1 MRCVIVGCGRAGSRL
16 AQVLSTQGHRV
27 TVVDE
32 DVQALARVT
41 ALAESK
47 DAGNALCTG
56 GSISCVRGFGF
67 DRKTLVEAGIEQ
79 ADGLAAVTGVD
90 EVNVVVA
97 RLARRI
103 FHVPRVV
110 ARVYE
115 PRKAEVYRRL
125 GITTISPLAW
135 GVDRMAEALVHA
147 ELAPVLSIGSGEVNV
162 VVLEAP
168 LLLEG
173 RTVQAINL
181 PHEIQ
186 VTALRRNG
194 RALLPSLDTV
204 VHAGDLL
211 YVAVQARSAGRLEE
225 LMGGPR

>member
-1 MRCVIVGCGRAGSRL
+1 M
-16 AQVLSTQGHRV
+16 
-27 TVVDE
+27 
-32 DVQALARVT
+32 
-41 ALAESK
+41 
-47 DAGNALCTG
+47 
-56 GSISCVRGFGF
+56 
-67 DRKTLVEAGIEQ
+67 EAGIEQ

-135 GVDRMAEALVHA
+135 GVDRMAEALAHA
-147 ELAPVLSIGSGEVNV
+147 QLSPVLSIGSGEVNV

-194 RALLPSLDTV
+194 HALLPGPDTV

-211 YVAVQARSAGRLEE
+211 YVAVQARAAGRLEE
-225 LMGGPR
+225 LVGGAR

>member
-1 MRCVIVGCGRAGSRL
+1 MRYVVVGCGRAGSRL
-16 AQVLSTQGHRV
+16 AQVLSTQGHEV
-27 TVVDE
+27 SVVDE
-32 DVQALARVT
+32 DAQAFARVE
-41 ALAESK
+41 AS
-47 DAGNALCTG
+47 AGTMA
-56 GSISCVRGFGF
+56 GSNKVRTVRGFGF
-67 DRKTLVEAGIEQ
+67 DRKTLMEAGIEQ

-110 ARVYE
+110 ARVYD

-125 GITTISPLAW
+125 NITTISPLAW

-162 VVLEAP
+162 VVLEVP

-194 RALLPSLDTV
+194 HALLPSPDMV

-211 YVAVQARSAGRLEE
+211 YVAVQARASGRLEE
-225 LMGGPR
+225 LVGGTR

>member
-16 AQVLSTQGHRV
+16 AQVLSTQGHRI

-32 DVQALARVT
+32 DTQALARVES
-41 ALAESK
+41 LANS
-47 DAGNALCTG
+47 AGANTVRT
-56 GSISCVRGFGF
+56 VRGFGF

-90 EVNVVVA
+90 EVNVIVA

-135 GVDRMAEALVHA
+135 GVDRMAEV
-147 ELAPVLSIGSGEVNV
+147 LANAQLSPVLSIGSGEVNV

-168 LLLEG
+168 MLLEG
-173 RTVQAINL
+173 RTVQTINL

-194 RALLPSLDTV
+194 RALLPSPDTV

-211 YVAVQARSAGRLEE
+211 YVAVQARAAGRLEE
-225 LMGGPR
+225 LVGGAR

>member
-16 AQVLSTQGHRV
+16 AQVLNTQGYRV

-32 DVQALARVT
+32 DAKALARVEG
-41 ALAESK
+41 LAGRSA
-47 DAGNALCTG
+47 DANPVQV
-56 GSISCVRGFGF
+56 VRGFGF
-67 DRKTLVEAGIEQ
+67 DRRTLIEAGIEE

-135 GVDRMAEALVHA
+135 GVDRMAEALAHA
-147 ELAPVLSIGSGEVNV
+147 QLSPVLSIGSGEVNV

-173 RTVQAINL
+173 RKVQTINM
-181 PHEIQ
+181 PQEIQ

-194 RALLPSLDTV
+194 HALLPSPDTI

-211 YVAVQARSAGRLEE
+211 YVAVQARAAGRLEE
-225 LMGGPR
+225 LVGGER

>member
-16 AQVLSTQGHRV
+16 AQVLNSQGHRV

-32 DVQALARVT
+32 DAAALARVE
-41 ALAESK
+41 ALAGRS
-47 DAGNALCTG
+47 AAANPVRV
-56 GSISCVRGFGF
+56 VRGFGF
-67 DRKTLVEAGIEQ
+67 DRRTLVEAGIEQ

-115 PRKAEVYRRL
+115 PRKAEVYLRL

-135 GVDRMAEALVHA
+135 GVDRMAEALAHA
-147 ELAPVLSIGSGEVNV
+147 QLSPVLSIGSGEVNV

-173 RTVQAINL
+173 RTIQTINL
-181 PHEIQ
+181 PQEIQ

-194 RALLPSLDTV
+194 HALLPSPDTI
-204 VHAGDLL
+204 VHAGDML
-211 YVAVQARSAGRLEE
+211 YVAVQARAAGRLEE
-225 LMGGPR
+225 LVGGAR

>member
-1 MRCVIVGCGRAGSRL
+1 MRYVVVGCGRAGSRL
-16 AQVLSTQGHRV
+16 AQVLSTQGHEV
-27 TVVDE
+27 SVVDE
-32 DVQALARVT
+32 DAQAFARVE
-41 ALAESK
+41 AS
-47 DAGNALCTG
+47 AGTMA
-56 GSISCVRGFGF
+56 GSNKVRTVRGFGF
-67 DRKTLVEAGIEQ
+67 DRKTLMEAGIEQ

-110 ARVYE
+110 ARVYD

-125 GITTISPLAW
+125 NITTISPLAW

-162 VVLEAP
+162 VVLEVP

-194 RALLPSLDTV
+194 HALLPNPDMV

-211 YVAVQARSAGRLEE
+211 YVAVQARAAGRLEE
-225 LMGGPR
+225 LVGGTR

>member
-1 MRCVIVGCGRAGSRL
+1 MRYVIVGCGRAGSRL
-16 AQVLSTQGHRV
+16 AQVLNTQGHRV

-32 DVQALARVT
+32 DAQALARVAAYAARSGEAT
-41 ALAESK
+41 PLHA
-47 DAGNALCTG
+47 
-56 GSISCVRGFGF
+56 VRGGGF

-103 FHVPRVV
+103 YHVPRVV

-115 PRKAEVYRRL
+115 PHKAEVYRRL

-147 ELAPVLSIGSGEVNV
+147 ELSPVLSIASGEVNV
-162 VVLEAP
+162 VVFEAP

-194 RALLPSLDTV
+194 HAMLPSPDTV

-211 YVAVQARSAGRLEE
+211 YVAVQARAAVRLEE
-225 LMGGPR
+225 LIGGAQ

>member
-1 MRCVIVGCGRAGSRL
+1 M
-16 AQVLSTQGHRV
+16 
-27 TVVDE
+27 VDE
-32 DVQALARVT
+32 DAQAFARVE
-41 ALAESK
+41 AS
-47 DAGNALCTG
+47 AGTMA
-56 GSISCVRGFGF
+56 GSNQVRTVRGFGF
-67 DRKTLVEAGIEQ
+67 DRKTLIEAGIEQ

-103 FHVPRVV
+103 FRVPRVV
-110 ARVYE
+110 ARVYD

-125 GITTISPLAW
+125 NITTISPLAW
-135 GVDRMAEALVHA
+135 GVDRMAEALAHA
-147 ELAPVLSIGSGEVNV
+147 ELSPVLSIGSGEVNV

-173 RTVQAINL
+173 RTVQTINL

-194 RALLPSLDTV
+194 HALLPSPDTI

-211 YVAVQARSAGRLEE
+211 YVAVQERAAGRLEE
-225 LMGGPR
+225 LVGGAR

>member
-1 MRCVIVGCGRAGSRL
+1 MRYVVVGCGRAGSRL

-32 DVQALARVT
+32 DAQALARVEGF
-41 ALAESK
+41 AVKS
-47 DAGNALCTG
+47 AGANPFCA
-56 GSISCVRGFGF
+56 VRGFGF
-67 DRKTLVEAGIEQ
+67 DRRTLVEAGIEQ

-147 ELAPVLSIGSGEVNV
+147 ELSPVLSIGSGEVNV

-186 VTALRRNG
+186 VTALGRNG
-194 RALLPSLDTV
+194 HALLPSPDTI
-204 VHAGDLL
+204 VHAGDVL
-211 YVAVQARSAGRLEE
+211 YVAVQAQAVGRLEE
-225 LMGGPR
+225 LMGGAR

>member
-27 TVVDE
+27 AVVDE
-32 DVQALARVT
+32 DAQALARVE
-41 ALAESK
+41 AA
-47 DAGNALCTG
+47 AGTIAGTDPVRT
-56 GSISCVRGFGF
+56 VRGFGF

-186 VTALRRNG
+186 VTALRHNG
-194 RALLPSLDTV
+194 HAVLPSPDTV

-211 YVAVQARSAGRLEE
+211 YVAVQARAVGRLEE
-225 LMGGPR
+225 LVGGAR

>member
-1 MRCVIVGCGRAGSRL
+1 MRCVIIGCGRAGSRL

-32 DVQALARVT
+32 DAQALARIE
-41 ALAESK
+41 AYGAKSG
-47 DAGNALCTG
+47 AANPLCA
-56 GSISCVRGFGF
+56 VRGFGF
-67 DRKTLVEAGIEQ
+67 DRRTLVEAGIEQ

-90 EVNVVVA
+90 EVNGVVA

-147 ELAPVLSIGSGEVNV
+147 ELSPVLSIGSGEVNV
-162 VVLEAP
+162 VMFEAP

-194 RALLPSLDTV
+194 HALLPSPDTV
-204 VHAGDLL
+204 VHAGDVL
-211 YVAVQARSAGRLEE
+211 YVAVQARAAGRLEE
-225 LMGGPR
+225 LVGGTR

>member
-32 DVQALARVT
+32 DAQALARVES
-41 ALAESK
+41 LAARPDGASPVRV
-47 DAGNALCTG
+47 
-56 GSISCVRGFGF
+56 VRGFGF

-79 ADGLAAVTGVD
+79 ADGLAAVTGID
-90 EVNVVVA
+90 EVNVIVA

-103 FHVPRVV
+103 FRVPRVV

-125 GITTISPLAW
+125 GIATISPLAW
-135 GVDRMAEALVHA
+135 GVDRMAEV
-147 ELAPVLSIGSGEVNV
+147 LASAQLSPVLSIGSGEVNV
-162 VVLEAP
+162 VVFEAP

-181 PHEIQ
+181 PHELQ

-194 RALLPSLDTV
+194 HTLLPSPDTV

-211 YVAVQARSAGRLEE
+211 YVAVQTRAAGRLEE
-225 LMGGPR
+225 LVGGAQ

>member
-1 MRCVIVGCGRAGSRL
+1 MRCVIVGGGRAGSRL

-27 TVVDE
+27 TVVDA
-32 DVQALARVT
+32 DAQVLARVAT
-41 ALAESK
+41 LAASS
-47 DAGNALCTG
+47 AGAKSVRT
-56 GSISCVRGFGF
+56 VRGFGF
-67 DRKTLVEAGIEQ
+67 DHNTLVEAGIDQ

-90 EVNVVVA
+90 EVNVIVA

-135 GVDRMAEALVHA
+135 GVDRMAEVLVHA
-147 ELAPVLSIGSGEVNV
+147 ELSPVLSIGSGEVNV

-173 RTVQAINL
+173 RTVQTINL

-194 RALLPSLDTV
+194 HALLPSPDTV

-211 YVAVQARSAGRLEE
+211 YVAVQARAAGRLEE
-225 LMGGPR
+225 LVGGTQ